1 MLMSFMVPPS
11 GQEAFILVIELV
23 DAGGLLEGIAVVAAV
38 AVVAI

>member
-11 GQEAFILVIELV
+11 GQKAFILMIEPV

-38 AVVAI
+38 AVVVI